1 MSRNWI
7 ITGVSSGIGRAL
19 ATAVLADGGTVV
31 GTLRNPD
38 QLAAFEALA
47 PGRAIAL
54 QLDVTDR
61 QRIASEVPAVI
72 ERLGHLDV
80 LVNNAGYGINGA
92 LEEFADDEIDRC
104 MATNYGGMVSMI
116 RAVLP
121 HMRQRRRGDI
131 INFSSI
137 AGFIGYPGMS
147 GYSAAKFAVS
157 GMSEAL
163 TAELAPFGI
172 RVMAVEPGGFRTE
185 FALGSLV
192 RTKLVIEDYQSTPA
206 AASRKMLSGYG
217 GSEEGDP
224 SRLAA
229 TLIKMLD
236 GDSLPVHFVV
246 GAAALATRRKSL
258 ERALEALDRWG
269 ELGAATDFR
278 D

>member
-19 ATAVLADGGTVV
+19 ATAALQKGDTVV
-31 GTLRNPD
+31 GTLRNAG
-38 QLAAFEALA
+38 QIATFEAIA

-61 QRIASEVPAVI
+61 RRIAAEIPAVI
-72 ERLGHLDV
+72 DRLGRIDV
-80 LVNNAGYGINGA
+80 LVNNAGFGINGA
-92 LEEFADDEIDRC
+92 LEEFSDDEIDRC
-104 MATNYGGMVSMI
+104 MDTNYRGMVSMI

-121 HMRQRRRGDI
+121 YMRQRRRGDI

-137 AGFIGYPGMS
+137 AGFVGYPGMS

-163 TAELAPFGI
+163 TAELAPLGI

-192 RTKLVIEDYQSTPA
+192 RTENSIDDYQETPA
-206 AASRKMLSGYG
+206 GSSRKMMSGYG
-217 GSEEGDP
+217 GHEDGDP
-224 SRLAA
+224 ARLSA
-229 TLIKMLD
+229 TLIEMLD
-236 GDSLPVHFVV
+236 GAEWPVHFIV
-246 GAAALATRRKSL
+246 GRAAVETKRKSL
-258 ERALEALDRWG
+258 KRASDSLERWA
-269 ELGAATDFR
+269 ELGAATDFPG
-278 D
+278 